1 MPKTILILFLLYSVL
16 SLVLSSPCTEVINPS
31 SYQDCMNYSDAENE
45 TICCYIIKDKG
56 EDSQKVTSCVD
67 MDQIFDGRVMDF
79 SNSVIS
85 GKLNCNTEE
94 VSSSM
99 LVSLSNIMLLISLVL
114 VL

>member
-1 MPKTILILFLLYSVL
+1 MPKTILIVFLLYSVL
-16 SLVLSSPCTEVINPS
+16 SLVLSSPCTDVTKPS
-31 SYQDCMNYSDAENE
+31 SYLDCMNFSDVENE

-56 EDSQKVTSCVD
+56 EDNQKVTSCVD

-94 VSSSM
+94 VSSSKII
-99 LVSLSNIMLLISLVL
+99 SISNIMLLISLVL
-114 VL
+114 FL

>member
-31 SYQDCMNYSDAENE
+31 SYQDCMNFSDTENE

>member
-1 MPKTILILFLLYSVL
+1 MPKTILIVFLLYSVL
-16 SLVLSSPCTEVINPS
+16 SLVLSSPCTDVTKPS
-31 SYQDCMNYSDAENE
+31 SYLDCMNFSDVENE

-56 EDSQKVTSCVD
+56 EDNQKVTSCVD

>member
-1 MPKTILILFLLYSVL
+1 MPKAILIVFLLYSVL
-16 SLVLSSPCTEVINPS
+16 SLVLSSPCTDVTKPS
-31 SYQDCMNYSDAENE
+31 SYLDCMNFSDVENE

-56 EDSQKVTSCVD
+56 EDNQKVTSCVD

-94 VSSSM
+94 VSSSKKI
-99 LVSLSNIMLLISLVL
+99 SLSNIMLLISLVL
-114 VL
+114 LL

>member
-1 MPKTILILFLLYSVL
+1 MPKTILIVFLLYSVL
-16 SLVLSSPCTEVINPS
+16 SLVLSSPCTDVTNPS
-31 SYQDCMNYSDAENE
+31 SYLDCMNFSDVENE

-56 EDSQKVTSCVD
+56 EDNQKVTSCVD

-94 VSSSM
+94 VSSSKTI
-99 LVSLSNIMLLISLVL
+99 SLSNIMLLISFILFL
-114 VL
+114 